1 MEPDESTPEKP
12 LPEWVLL
19 EYFHMLQQVGI
30 VGGKQQQDIQTG
42 RHEEEGGTGSSTTKM
57 QDNHA
62 GGHSSSSSS
71 QVFFSHLSHATCG
84 ALRDEINQRAGSVV
98 GGGLLP
104 SPIANILPAAPSSSP
119 IAVERLGRCVCTG
132 LSILELLKTVGVP
145 LSEVCLLDPKA
156 TEELSPGDGMR
167 FEWFLFGGIL
177 GDDPPRDRTAEL
189 RLCGFPSRHLGPIQ
203 MTTDT
208 ALAVTKKIVQ
218 DGHSLHTLP
227 WALHPELVLGPREKV
242 QMPFRY
248 LAHPDGTPV
257 MPDGMKEL
265 IRKDLDRAFEF

>member
-1 MEPDESTPEKP
+1 MGKIYAVEHMEPDESTPSKP

-19 EYFHMLQQVGI
+19 EYFHKLQQVGI
-30 VGGKQQQDIQTG
+30 IGDKQQQQQDDAP
-42 RHEEEGGTGSSTTKM
+42 M
-57 QDNHA
+57 QHQHD
-62 GGHSSSSSS
+62 GGHSSSSSSS

-84 ALRDEINQRAGSVV
+84 ALRDEINQRAASAVV
-98 GGGLLP
+98 GGGVPLLP
-104 SPIANILPAAPSSSP
+104 IADILPAAPLSPP
-119 IAVERLGRCVCTG
+119 IAAETLGRCVCTG

-156 TEELSPGDGMR
+156 TEELSAGDGAR
-167 FEWFLFGGIL
+167 FQWFLFGGIL

-208 ALAVTKKIVQ
+208 ALAVTKRIVQ
-218 DGHSLHTLP
+218 DGHSLHDLP
-227 WALHPELVLGPREKV
+227 WVVRPELVFGPREKV
-242 QMPFRY
+242 EMPFRY
-248 LAHPDGTPV
+248 LAHPDGSPV